1 MAQYAKNTNVS
12 SELSRLEIEK
22 ILVKYG
28 AENSPMPQQR
38 ERRLL
43 VLPCLNGK

>member
-22 ILVKYG
+22 IL
-28 AENSPMPQQR
+28 AMLPMLTGEGGDQH
-38 ERRLL
+38 E
-43 VLPCLNGK
+43 